1 MPDDGNANVTPPA
14 PQSKVEDLPDWAQT
28 LIRDLRA
35 ENANRRVE
43 LTTRTTELTTASNT
57 LAALGTEKDT
67 FKAQADKAA
76 SDLLR
81 LNVALTAG
89 IPGDKAGVFAARLQG
104 STEDELQADAEALK
118 GAFGSGQA
126 PPPATD
132 PSQGQGGTQSTG
144 TPEGDMAIFLKGAF
158 ESILN

>member
-1 MPDDGNANVTPPA
+1 MPDDGNGNTPPT
-14 PQSKVEDLPDWAQT
+14 PQTKVEDLPDWAQT

-43 LTTRTTELTTASNT
+43 LTSRTTELTTASNA
-57 LAALGTEKDT
+57 LAAVGTEKDT
-67 FKAQADKAA
+67 IKSLADKAQA
-76 SDLLR
+76 DLLR
-81 LNVALTAG
+81 LNVALAAG
-89 IPGDKAGVFAARLQG
+89 IPGDKAAVFAARLQG
-104 STEDELQADAEALK
+104 SNEDELKADAEALK
-118 GAFGSGQA
+118 GAFGSGST

-158 ESILN
+158 ESILDK

>member
-1 MPDDGNANVTPPA
+1 MPDDGNVNTPPA
-14 PQSKVEDLPDWAQT
+14 QTKVEDLPDWAQT

-43 LTTRTTELTTASNT
+43 LTNRTNELTTASNA
-57 LAALGTEKDT
+57 LAAVGTEKDT
-67 FKAQADKAA
+67 LKAAADKAA

-81 LNVALTAG
+81 LNVALSAG

-104 STEDELQADAEALK
+104 STEDELKADAEALK
-118 GAFGSGQA
+118 GAFGSGNA

-158 ESILN
+158 ESILDK

>member
-1 MPDDGNANVTPPA
+1 MPDDDKVVTPPT
-14 PQSKVEDLPDWAQT
+14 KVEDLPDWAQT

-35 ENANRRVE
+35 ESANRRVE
-43 LTTRTTELTTASNT
+43 LTNRTTELTTASTT

-76 SDLLR
+76 ADLLR

-104 STEDELQADAEALK
+104 STEDELKADAEALK
-118 GAFGSGQA
+118 GAFGSGST

-132 PSQGQGGTQSTG
+132 LSQGQSGTTSTG
-144 TPEGDMAIFLKGAF
+144 TPEGDMALFLKGALH
-158 ESILN
+158 EILT